1 MNVQFDK
8 KEWFLIGSSTVLVLF
23 LIFGAVWFFYLPVKY
38 QKESVQMEIQTETQ
52 LMKALDSKIGSI
64 KQDSF
69 ENSSSLQQKVPV
81 KPMTQQLLID
91 LQKAEIVSDSLIT
104 SIEFTEGAL
113 ALPVTGETTG
123 TSIDEPAE
131 STNDET
137 TANNPDAPVVSLPQ
151 GLQKLTATMSVEAK
165 SYFEIE
171 EFIKKL
177 EELHRI
183 VEVEQI
189 SFSGPPEIQQYQ
201 DEVDNIQLNIVVSA
215 FYLPGLVELEK
226 ELPKLDAPLPSNKKN
241 PFQQFPEQKSEVQDN
256 NVRSDE

>member
-8 KEWFLIGSSTVLVLF
+8 KEWFLIGTSTILVIF
-23 LIFGAVWFFYLPVKY
+23 LIFGAVWFFYLPVKN
-38 QKESVQMEIQTETQ
+38 QKESLQSEIQTETK
-52 LMKALDSKIGSI
+52 LINALDSKISSI
-64 KQDSF
+64 QQDSF

-104 SIEFTEGAL
+104 SIEFTEGAM

-123 TSIDEPAE
+123 TAIEETAEPTNDGTP
-131 STNDET
+131 STN
-137 TANNPDAPVVSLPQ
+137 PDGAVVSLPQ

-201 DEVDNIQLNIVVSA
+201 DDVENIQLNIVVSA

>member
-8 KEWFLIGSSTVLVLF
+8 KEWFLIGTSTLLVLF
-23 LIFGAVWFFYLPVKY
+23 LIFGGVWFFYLPVMN
-38 QKESVQMEIQTETQ
+38 QKESVQSEIQTETQ
-52 LMKALDSKIGSI
+52 LIKALDSKIGSI

-81 KPMTQQLLID
+81 KPLTQQLLID
-91 LQKAEIVSDSLIT
+91 LQKAEIVSDSFIT
-104 SIEFTEGAL
+104 SIEFTEGAV
-113 ALPVTGETTG
+113 ALPVTAETTG
-123 TSIDEPAE
+123 TTIEESAETNAGEP
-131 STNDET
+131 SNS
-137 TANNPDAPVVSLPQ
+137 PDTPADALPQ

-171 EFIKKL
+171 KFIKKL

-189 SFSGPPEIQQYQ
+189 SFSGPPEMQQYQ
-201 DEVDNIQLNIVVSA
+201 DEVENIQLNIVVSA

-241 PFQQFPEQKSEVQDN
+241 PFQQFPEQKSEVQDT

>member
-1 MNVQFDK
+1 MNIQFDK
-8 KEWFLIGSSTVLVLF
+8 KEWLMISISIVFMLC
-23 LIFGAVWFFYLPVKY
+23 LIFGCVWFFYLPVKS
-38 QKESVQMEIQTETQ
+38 QKENLQTEIQAESK
-52 LMKALDSKIGSI
+52 LIEVLDSKIASI

-81 KPMTQQLLID
+81 KPLTQQLLID
-91 LQKAEIVSDSLIT
+91 LEKAEIVSDTLIT
-104 SIEFTEGAL
+104 SIEFSEGAVV
-113 ALPVTGETTG
+113 ALPVTGGAEATDSETASEVDATPS
-123 TSIDEPAE
+123 TDDPEVVPPPAQ
-131 STNDET
+131 
-137 TANNPDAPVVSLPQ
+137 VLPP

-189 SFSGPPEIQQYQ
+189 AFSGPAELQQY
-201 DEVDNIQLNIVVSA
+201 EEAVENIQLKIVVSA

-226 ELPKLDAPLPSNKKN
+226 ELPKLDAPVPSKKKN
-241 PFQQFPEQKSEVQDN
+241 PFQQFPEQKSDEQDTN
-256 NVRSDE
+256 

>member
-8 KEWFLIGSSTVLVLF
+8 KEWFLIGTSTLVVLF
-23 LIFGAVWFFYLPVKY
+23 LTFGGIWYFYLPVKN
-38 QKESVQMEIQTETQ
+38 QKENLQSEIQTERQ
-52 LMKALDSKIGSI
+52 LIKALDSKIGSI

-81 KPMTQQLLID
+81 KPLTQQLLID
-91 LQKAEIVSDSLIT
+91 LQKAEIVSDSFIT
-104 SIEFTEGAL
+104 SIEFTEGAV

-123 TSIDEPAE
+123 TSIEEPVE
-131 STNDET
+131 TNAGEPT
-137 TANNPDAPVVSLPQ
+137 NSSEPPVNALPQ

-201 DEVDNIQLNIVVSA
+201 DEVENIQLNIVVSA
-215 FYLPGLVELEK
+215 FYLPGLIELEK

-241 PFQQFPEQKSEVQDN
+241 PFQQFPEQKSAAQDT